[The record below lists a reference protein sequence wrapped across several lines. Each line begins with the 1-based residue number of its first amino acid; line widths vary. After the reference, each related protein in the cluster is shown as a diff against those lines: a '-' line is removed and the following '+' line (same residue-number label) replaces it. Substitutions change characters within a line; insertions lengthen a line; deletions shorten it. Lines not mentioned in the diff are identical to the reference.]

1 MSNFSY
7 TVRRSK
13 RTKRVHIDVHR
24 DGSVVVV
31 GPISVPQSVLD
42 SFVREKSVWVVNQI
56 DFFKNLGFRPLPVS
70 SREDYLRH
78 RDRTRAL
85 AEERLCFYN
94 NLYGFSYNKLY
105 IRNQKTC
112 WGSCT
117 AKKNIS
123 LNHRIL
129 FLPERLRDYIIVHEL
144 CHLKELNH
152 SDRFWSLVSRAFPDY
167 RALRNELREYDLY
180 N

>member
-1 MSNFSY
+1 MSDFSY
-7 TVRRSK
+7 TVQRSK
-13 RTKRVHIDVHR
+13 RTKRVHIDVRR

-31 GPISVPQSVLD
+31 GPASVSQSALD
-42 SFVREKSVWVVNQI
+42 SFVREKSVWVVTQI
-56 DFFKNLGFRPLPVS
+56 NFFKTLGFRPLPTS
-70 SREDYLRH
+70 SREDYLKH
-78 RDRTRAL
+78 KEQARAL
-85 AEERLCFYN
+85 AEERLCFFN
-94 NLYGFSYNKLY
+94 SLYGFSYNKLY

-117 AKKNIS
+117 SRKNIN
-123 LNHRIL
+123 LNYRII

-152 SDRFWSLVSRAFPDY
+152 SEKFWHLVSKVFPDY
-167 RALRNELREYDLY
+167 HTLRNELREYDLY